1 LRVYESRS
9 SAELAAWAIG
19 SNVATT
25 LPGDGDFKRIGLV
38 TGLAAG
44 DNDTHAEPTSLTARR
59 RHARRVTEAKTQ
71 LSR

>member
-1 LRVYESRS
+1 LRVDEARS

-25 LPGDGDFKRIGLV
+25 LPGGDFKRIGLV
-38 TGLAAG
+38 TGLTAG
-44 DNDTHAEPTSLTARR
+44 DNDTHAEPTSLTTRP